1 MTRDETKADTAMPD
15 APAAPDT
22 GSDAA
27 PGPSPQE
34 SALQAIMSD
43 PDYQSRSA
51 NPVRHE
57 QLVQR
62 ALRLRQEMLGVGGGD
77 EAPADGD
84 GRPADDAG
92 SADGVPDDPGRYDLP
107 RPQLGEGAAFDDDL
121 AATARGWFHDA
132 GLNQDEARAV
142 WDRFHAHS
150 LKTVALTPEAQA
162 AARQSAERTLR
173 REWGAAY
180 DKKVGQAE
188 ALVRSVGGERLVAL
202 LEQTGAGNDP
212 ALVRL
217 VASVAER
224 GVGGMSKDRA
234 ALELARV
241 MGEAAY
247 TDRFHPNHGALVDR
261 AFRLNAHR
269 ANGRR
274 ARGQR
279 HG

>member
-1 MTRDETKADTAMPD
+1 MTRDETAIETA
-15 APAAPDT
+15 APASEAAPDAS
-22 GSDAA
+22 GDAA

-34 SALQAIMSD
+34 TALQAIMSD

-62 ALRLRQEMLGVGGGD
+62 ALHLRQEMLGVGAEETAEGETPGGD
-77 EAPADGD
+77 DEGA
-84 GRPADDAG
+84 AG
-92 SADGVPDDPGRYDLP
+92 SPESPDDYDLP
-107 RPQLGEGAAFDDDL
+107 RPNLGEAATFDEDL
-121 AATARGWFHDA
+121 AAAARGWFHDA
-132 GLNQDEARAV
+132 GLSQAEARAV
-142 WDRFHAHS
+142 WDRFHARS
-150 LKTVALTPEAQA
+150 LKAGETTPEARA
-162 AARQSAERTLR
+162 AARESAEKVLR
-173 REWGAAY
+173 REWGAAFE
-180 DKKVGQAE
+180 KKVGQAE

-202 LEQTGAGNDP
+202 LNETGAGNDP

-217 VASVAER
+217 VASLAER
-224 GVGGMSKDRA
+224 GVSGLAKDRA

-269 ANGRR
+269 AG
-274 ARGQR
+274 GGH

>member
-1 MTRDETKADTAMPD
+1 MTRDDTVVETAMP
-15 APAAPDT
+15 AATAAPDAS
-22 GSDAA
+22 GDAA
-27 PGPSPQE
+27 PGPLPQE
-34 SALQAIMSD
+34 TALQTIMRD

-62 ALRLRQEMLGVGGGD
+62 ALHLRQEMLGVDAEATAAD
-77 EAPADGD
+77 EPPQGKS
-84 GRPADDAG
+84 DDAAG
-92 SADGVPDDPGRYDLP
+92 SPESPDDYDLP
-107 RPQLGEGAAFDDDL
+107 RPNLSDGATFDDDL

-132 GLNQDEARAV
+132 GLSQTEARAV

-150 LKTVALTPEAQA
+150 LKAVATTPEAQA
-162 AARQSAERTLR
+162 AARESAERTLR

-180 DKKVGQAE
+180 EKNVGQAE
-188 ALVRSVGGERLVAL
+188 ALVRSVGGEGLVAL
-202 LEQTGAGNDP
+202 LDQTRAGNDP

-217 VASVAER
+217 VASLAER
-224 GVGGMSKDRA
+224 GVSGLTKDRA

-269 ANGRR
+269 ANGQR
-274 ARGQR
+274 AGSGH